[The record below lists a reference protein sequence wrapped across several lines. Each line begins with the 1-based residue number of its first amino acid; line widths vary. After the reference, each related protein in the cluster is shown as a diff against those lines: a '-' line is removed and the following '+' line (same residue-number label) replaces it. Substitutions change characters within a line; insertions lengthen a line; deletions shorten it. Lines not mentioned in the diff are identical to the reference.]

1 MGSNLL
7 QRVEAQLVRQ
17 EWAERVVSP
26 AYDALRPDQR
36 VELMERDPYVF
47 LHVTRSFG
55 DDQSQVTPE
64 EVSASNAEALS
75 RLMAAGVYEQERSPS
90 LYLYQLRSGDHQQT
104 AIVGDVPLPAVK
116 EGRIIPHERIRPRR
130 SLHLADHLEKIGVHS
145 SPVALGYEDDS
156 EVSSVISAIQKN
168 ETPILDFKREDMI
181 MQRIWSVSDLDAE
194 VLLSLMSDKRAYVID
209 GHHRVSAAEEMWRRN
224 GESERFGQLFAA
236 LFPLSELQISAFH
249 RRVTDMAG
257 HTSDS
262 LYQEIAAQDF
272 TILPLSGSES
282 PMPTSSGEFSMY
294 VDRQWTSIK
303 PSRIHPS
310 EIDSGLLQRRILEPV
325 FNIDEAESDNRLLY
339 LPGSAG
345 LSHLVEQ
352 TDRDGGVAF
361 ALYPVPM
368 AQLLSVA
375 DRGMTFPPKSTY
387 FQPKVRSGIFLVHR

>member
-156 EVSSVISAIQKN
+156 EV
-168 ETPILDFKREDMI
+168 
-181 MQRIWSVSDLDAE
+181 
-194 VLLSLMSDKRAYVID
+194 
-209 GHHRVSAAEEMWRRN
+209 
-224 GESERFGQLFAA
+224 
-236 LFPLSELQISAFH
+236 
-249 RRVTDMAG
+249 
-257 HTSDS
+257 
-262 LYQEIAAQDF
+262 
-272 TILPLSGSES
+272 
-282 PMPTSSGEFSMY
+282 
-294 VDRQWTSIK
+294 
-303 PSRIHPS
+303 
-310 EIDSGLLQRRILEPV
+310 
-325 FNIDEAESDNRLLY
+325 Y
-339 LPGSAG
+339 L
-345 LSHLVEQ
+345 
-352 TDRDGGVAF
+352 
-361 ALYPVPM
+361 
-368 AQLLSVA
+368 
-375 DRGMTFPPKSTY
+375 
-387 FQPKVRSGIFLVHR
+387 I